1 MFTTSWGWS
10 QVLSKPEHLE
20 GTWVDATSG
29 EEAAVV
35 SKNAELG
42 FLVLFFVQGLSER
55 VGFGSGGDEWS
66 CLDHA
71 GSSWRFQLNTF
82 YICVYIRIPG

>member
-35 SKNAELG
+35 TKNAELG

-55 VGFGSGGDEWS
+55 VGFGSGGMNGAVWIMQDQ
-66 CLDHA
+66 A
-71 GSSWRFQLNTF
+71 GGSN
-82 YICVYIRIPG
+82 